1 MAKVINALIASRLLT
16 SSALFLV
23 YDEGGGFFDHVAPPQ
38 VDAYGMGLRVPA
50 LVISPYAKRGS
61 VAGHLYEHT
70 SILQFIERRFGLPLL
85 TSVNHQFNVETPG
98 QHNDAAN
105 GKTVGPPAPPRDN
118 LPQVGDFLEAF
129 DFSQN
134 PGYYP
139 SLPSV

>member
-1 MAKVINALIASRLLT
+1 MAKVINALIASRLWT

-23 YDEGGGFFDHVAPPQ
+23 YNEGGGFFDHVAPPQ
-38 VDAYGMGLRVPA
+38 VDAYGMGVCVPA
-50 LVISPYAKRGS
+50 LVISPYAKRGYVS
-61 VAGHLYEHT
+61 GHVYEHT
-70 SILQFIERRFGLPLL
+70 SILKFIERRFGLPALA
-85 TSVNHQFNVETPG
+85 SVNHQFDVGTPG

-105 GKTVGPPAPPRDN
+105 GKEIGPPAPPRDN

-139 SLPSV
+139 RLPLV